1 MSDNNVVAP
10 SLGAL
15 RRRHSSKWRRFEAD
29 VLPMHV
35 AEMDFQIADSIRNLI
50 VEMAQE
56 SDLGYLGPV
65 PEVAAAFAGFAKKRW
80 NWNVDTAQVKM
91 ATDVGVAAVEI
102 FRTLGRPGDQVVVN
116 PPVYGSFYNWIKE
129 AKLEQ
134 VDVPLVRTDQTW
146 QLDLNALEAA
156 FAAGAKFYLLCH
168 PHNPVGKI
176 YSLEEL
182 QAIAEL
188 AHNYGVTVVS
198 DEIHAPLTYAGET
211 FVPYLNAG
219 EAAAKT
225 GIIITSSS
233 KAWNTAGLKAA
244 ILVSADEAMAQRLSK
259 LQPDMHWRTSLI
271 GAFAMAEA
279 FTNGL
284 TWIDSAVRTI
294 EANLAFMSQQVAAKL
309 PQIIISS
316 PQNSYLAWWDVS
328 ALNLGDDPAATILAK
343 ARVAVVAGTDLGA
356 GYGQFVRFN
365 FGTSRANIE
374 AAIDA
379 IAAIQK

>member
-10 SLGAL
+10 SLSAL
-15 RRRHSSKWRRFEAD
+15 RRRHSSKWRRFAAD

-35 AEMDFQIADSIRNLI
+35 AEMDFQIAESIRNVI
-50 VEMAQE
+50 VEMAQT

-65 PEVAAAFAGFAKKRW
+65 PEVAEAFAGFAKRRW
-80 NWNVDTAQVKM
+80 NWTVDTTQVKM

-102 FRTLGRPGDQVVVN
+102 FRTLGNPGDKVVVN
-116 PPVYGSFYNWIKE
+116 PPVYGSFYHWIEE

-134 VDVPLVRTDQTW
+134 VDVPLVRTNQTW

-156 FAAGAKFYLLCH
+156 FADGAKFYLLCH

-182 QAIAEL
+182 QAIATL
-188 AHNYGVTVVS
+188 AEKYGVTVVS
-198 DEIHAPLTYAGET
+198 DEIHAPLTFAGET
-211 FVPYLNAG
+211 FVPFLNAG

-244 ILVSADEAMAQRLSK
+244 ILISQDAAMAEKLAK

-284 TWIDSAVRTI
+284 TWIDSAVSAI
-294 EANLAFMSQQVAAKL
+294 EANFAFMSAKVAEKL
-309 PQIIISS
+309 PSVVVAQ

-328 ALNLGDDPAATILAK
+328 ALNLGENPAATILAK
-343 ARVAVVAGTDLGA
+343 AKVAVVPGTDLGA
-356 GYGQFVRFN
+356 NYGQYIRFN
-365 FGTSRANIE
+365 FGTSQANIE

-379 IAAIQK
+379 IAAIKR

>member
-1 MSDNNVVAP
+1 MSDSNVVAP
-10 SLGAL
+10 SLSAL
-15 RRRHSSKWRRFEAD
+15 RRRHSSKWRRFTAD

-35 AEMDFQIADSIRNLI
+35 AEMDFQIADSIRNVI
-50 VEMAQE
+50 VEMAQS

-65 PEVAAAFAGFAKKRW
+65 PEVAEAFAGFAKRRW
-80 NWNVDTAQVKM
+80 NWSVDTAQVKM

-102 FRTLGRPGDQVVVN
+102 FRTLGAPGDKVVVN
-116 PPVYGSFYNWIKE
+116 PPVYGSFYHWIEE

-134 VDVPLVRTDQTW
+134 VDVPLARTDRTW
-146 QLDLNALEAA
+146 QLDLNALEVA
-156 FAAGAKFYLLCH
+156 FADGAKFYLLCH

-182 QAIAEL
+182 QAIAVL
-188 AHNYGVTVVS
+188 AEKYGVIVIS

-244 ILVSADEAMAQRLSK
+244 IIVSHDDAMAARLSK
-259 LQPDMHWRTSLI
+259 LQPDVHWRTSIL

-279 FTNGL
+279 YTNGV
-284 TWIDSAVRTI
+284 TWIDSAIQTI
-294 EANLAFMSQQVAAKL
+294 ESNYAFMSAQVAEKL
-309 PQIIISS
+309 PSVVVAQ
-316 PQNSYLAWWDVS
+316 PQNSYLSWWDVT
-328 ALNLGDDPAATILAK
+328 ALNLGENPAATILAK
-343 ARVAVVAGTDLGA
+343 AKVAVVPGTDLGA
-356 GYGQFVRFN
+356 GYGQFIRFN
-365 FGTSRANIE
+365 FGTSQANIE

-379 IAAIQK
+379 IAVIR